1 MPEQSSNCL
10 FPVANVT
17 DILNCTPDRTEGET
31 AVRRRAQHGRGLGG
45 TTRRSSIGS
54 QGIVNYAQ
62 RNRLAT
68 SLFRR
73 RNRNQNV
80 LCVATYRLPP
90 PAPTPHPLTPIS
102 LCPTPVRISFRH
114 PNSVSH
120 IAAYRGILQ
129 CTCGFERHHLACIRA
144 KRS

>member
-1 MPEQSSNCL
+1 MSEQSSNCL

-31 AVRRRAQHGRGLGG
+31 AVRRHAQHGRGLGG

-54 QGIVNYAQ
+54 QGFVNYAQ
-62 RNRLAT
+62 RSRLAT
-68 SLFRR
+68 RLFRR

-80 LCVATYRLPP
+80 LCSYIPYPP
-90 PAPTPHPLTPIS
+90 SPTPDRFPSAQLQSHLLIS
-102 LCPTPVRISFRH
+102 ASVRISFRH

-129 CTCGFERHHLACIRA
+129 CTCGFESHHLACIR
-144 KRS
+144 